1 MVAFSAR
8 QILDMFSPSNF
19 PLTNP
24 AILRHTIECGGF
36 NLIKDFANFIEDWER
51 AVSGKP
57 PVGCE
62 NFVVGRDVAVT

>member
-1 MVAFSAR
+1 MVAFSAQ